1 MQRKTTSLKIDP
13 KIWKEAKIH
22 CVKKEIKISEY
33 IEKLIQRD
41 MKNNT

>member
-33 IEKLIQRD
+33 IEELIRENIT
-41 MKNNT
+41 K